1 MQAKEEKVQNNK
13 LPFFLNFINLF
24 SILTYQKNFFF
35 VIPKIKNTTKK
46 IVMNKAT
53 LPLMLIA
60 GISILA
66 SCQKERSNITGWN
79 YNDPDN
85 GGFEVVPYEEQET
98 GPGLVFVQGGTFT
111 MGRVEDDINYDW
123 NNQPRRVTVSSFYID
138 ETEVTNLNYLEYL
151 YWTDRVYQAD
161 YPEVFVGA
169 LPDTLVWREKL
180 AYNEPYVNYY
190 LRHPSYRDY
199 PVVGINWLQASN
211 FCSWRSDRVNEFIL
225 VREGILDYAP
235 DQINEATFNTDH
247 YLAGAKANN
256 PYVGNVLQNIPS
268 LNPTGPEDR
277 MVRMEDGILLPKYRL
292 PTEAEWE
299 YAAFGLIGNT
309 IDERVTDRRLYP
321 WNGHHVR
328 NVNEEY
334 IGQMQANY
342 KRSNGDNMGIAGML
356 NDAADITAP
365 VYSYWPND
373 YGLYNMAGNVSE
385 WVLDVYRPLSGTDED
400 DFRSFRGN
408 VFQTLLEDSE
418 NPGTYAVEDSVR
430 YDIDSNIVSVPGA
443 IRYRQVSTSYKEDK
457 LDKRR
462 NYKYSDNINYNDG
475 DLNSSV
481 YFDEPTIDKNKMM
494 YEFAT
499 PESSTL
505 FTLINDKVH
514 VYKGGSW
521 HDRAYWMVPGTRRYL
536 DQNQASSYL
545 GFRCAMDR
553 VGSPVGLGGK

>member
-190 LRHPSYRDY
+190 LRHPSFRDY

-342 KRSNGDNMGIAGML
+342 KRSNGVNMGIAGML

-408 VFQTLLEDSE
+408 VFQTLLEDSLT
-418 NPGTYAVEDSVR
+418 PGTYAVEDSVR

-481 YFDEPTIDKNKMM
+481 YYTDPSANKNKMM

-499 PESSTL
+499 PESQTS
-505 FTLINDKVH
+505 FTLVNDKVH

>member
-328 NVNEEY
+328 NVNEAY

-408 VFQTLLEDSE
+408 VFQTLLEDSLT
-418 NPGTYAVEDSVR
+418 PGTYAVEDSVR

-481 YFDEPTIDKNKMM
+481 YYTDPSANKNKMM

-499 PESSTL
+499 PESQTS
-505 FTLINDKVH
+505 FTLVNDKVH

>member
-328 NVNEEY
+328 NVNEQY

-408 VFQTLLEDSE
+408 VFQTLLEDSLT
-418 NPGTYAVEDSVR
+418 PGTYAVEDSVR

-481 YFDEPTIDKNKMM
+481 YYTDPSANKNKMM

-499 PESSTL
+499 PESQTS
-505 FTLINDKVH
+505 FTLVNDKVH

>member
-408 VFQTLLEDSE
+408 VFQTLLEDSLT
-418 NPGTYAVEDSVR
+418 PGTYAVEDSVR

-481 YFDEPTIDKNKMM
+481 YYTDPSANKNKMM

-499 PESSTL
+499 PESQTS
-505 FTLINDKVH
+505 FTLVNDKVH

-536 DQNQASSYL
+536 DQNQASSYI

>member
-256 PYVGNVLQNIPS
+256 PYVGNVLQIIPS

-408 VFQTLLEDSE
+408 VFQTLLEDSLT
-418 NPGTYAVEDSVR
+418 PGTYAVEDSVR

-481 YFDEPTIDKNKMM
+481 YYTDPSANKNKMM

-499 PESSTL
+499 PESQTS
-505 FTLINDKVH
+505 FTLVNDKVH

>member
-408 VFQTLLEDSE
+408 VFQTLLEDSLT
-418 NPGTYAVEDSVR
+418 PGTYAVEDSVR

-481 YFDEPTIDKNKMM
+481 YYTDPSANKNKMM

-499 PESSTL
+499 PESQTS
-505 FTLINDKVH
+505 FTLVNDKVH

>member
-408 VFQTLLEDSE
+408 VFQTLLEDAE

-481 YFDEPTIDKNKMM
+481 YYTDPSANKNKMM

-499 PESSTL
+499 PESQTS
-505 FTLINDKVH
+505 FTLVNDKVH